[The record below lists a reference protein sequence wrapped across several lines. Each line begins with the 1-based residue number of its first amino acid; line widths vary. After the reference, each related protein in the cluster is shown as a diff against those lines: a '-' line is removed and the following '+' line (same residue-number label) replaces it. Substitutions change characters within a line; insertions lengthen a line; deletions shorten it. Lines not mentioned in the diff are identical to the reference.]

1 MQNKNPLL
9 KKIVILFISLLI
21 PILLIGM
28 YTVRKGNEK
37 LKHEIISSIHTNN
50 QTYISQLDTTLRQIY
65 FSNVSVLNQNFIPK
79 LAYLSSFMSDYERG
93 VLINLLREQLSS
105 ICNTHPFLESAQF
118 FFRTTNRIYNSNGY
132 HLGSF
137 QQITEGY
144 ENILDEFQRSSGTIH
159 YYTNPI
165 THQQDLS
172 IFSTPSFSNS
182 DYGMILTLSQT
193 ELQNYLESNAAY
205 LHDYYIL
212 NIDHDFTLT
221 NLPESLYEEG
231 QALIPLLQTEDTL
244 DTYKLIHLNN
254 SHYYAFSY
262 TLPYSKGTYIRF
274 ISTQAFLNQL
284 KLTPLLLNMLFIA
297 VAIACIAFFIGIYRL
312 VHKPLRQLIDAFVEV
327 EQGNFNVYIKENKKS
342 DLAYLYSAFNKM
354 TIQLKQLIERDYT
367 QKMLLQK
374 AELKQLQ
381 AQINP
386 HFLYNSFFML
396 QRMIKMDLSE
406 EALEVANALGIYF
419 RYITKNSMDYVTLRE
434 EYEHTKTYAYIQGL
448 RFEGRIDVLFEDLP
462 VDCESITVPKLILQP
477 IVENAF
483 NYGLNDKLE
492 NGLLKVSFMNYA
504 EYLKITIEENGE
516 GISDDKL
523 FELQSKLLISKGSS
537 SEFEMSGILNI
548 QRRLVVFSN
557 NLSSLDVSRSDLGG
571 LRVTITLSKTYS

>member
-37 LKHEIISSIHTNN
+37 LKYEIISSIHTNN
-50 QTYISQLDTTLRQIY
+50 QTYISQLDTALRQIY

-137 QQITEGY
+137 QQITEDY
-144 ENILDEFQRSSGTIH
+144 ENILDEFQQSSGSIH
-159 YYTNPI
+159 YYTNPM
-165 THQQDLS
+165 THDKDLS
-172 IFSTPSFSNS
+172 IFFTPSFSNS
-182 DYGMILTLSQT
+182 DYGMILTLSPK
-193 ELQNYLESNAAY
+193 ELQNYLDSNIAY
-205 LHDYYIL
+205 LEDCYIL
-212 NIDHDFTLT
+212 NINHDFTLT
-221 NLPESLYEEG
+221 NLPESLYEQG
-231 QALIPLLQTEDTL
+231 QAFLPLLQMENTL
-244 DTYKLIHLNN
+244 ESYQLVRLND
-254 SHYYAFSY
+254 SPYYAFSY
-262 TLPYSKGTYIRF
+262 ILPYSKGIYIRF
-274 ISTQAFLNQL
+274 ISAQTFLSQL
-284 KLTPLLLNMLFIA
+284 KLSTFLLNMLFA
-297 VAIACIAFFIGIYRL
+297 VVAIACIAFFIGIYRL
-312 VHKPLRQLIDAFVEV
+312 VHKPLRQLTDAFVEV
-327 EQGNFNVYIKENKKS
+327 EQGNFDIQIKENKTS

-354 TIQLKQLIERDYT
+354 TIQLKQLIERDYN

-448 RFEGRIDVLFEDLP
+448 RFEGRIDVLFENLP

-483 NYGLNDKLE
+483 NYGLNNKLE

-571 LRVTITLSKTYS
+571 LCVTITLSKTFS